1 MPVTAIVGTQWGDE
15 GKGRIVDLLA
25 QESDMVIRF
34 QGGTN
39 AGHTVVN
46 DLGKFALHLVPSGIF
61 NPACTNVIGAGVVVN
76 PGALLEEME
85 GLAEAGVTADNLI
98 ISDRAHVVMP
108 YHISFDRAEEA
119 RLGAKKLG
127 TTLRG
132 IGPVYSDKALKVGV
146 RMGDL
151 LDGEYLDKRI
161 PELVTRKNET
171 LQKLYDAEPLDA
183 GEVLDQMYTY
193 GKRLG
198 SHIEDILPTVHRAL
212 DQDAGI
218 LLEGQLGAMRDLD
231 WGIYPF
237 TTASSPLAGFGSV
250 GAGIPPYRITRIVGV
265 VKAYSTCVG
274 SGPLPTELKD
284 EVGDRIR
291 EIGKEYGASTGRPR
305 RIGWFDAVAAGY
317 GVRVTG
323 ATEISITLLDVLSF
337 LPRIRICIGYRMD
350 GQLLDS
356 VPSTRALEQVEPV
369 YEEVAG
375 WEIDISDA
383 RRFEDLPENAQR
395 YVKRIEELLGVP
407 ARFVSIGPERNQMVR
422 K

>member
-34 QGGTN
+34 QGGNN

-151 LDGEYLDKRI
+151 LDEAYLETRI
-161 PELVTRKNET
+161 PHLVARKNET

-183 GEVLDQMYTY
+183 AEVLDETLGY
-193 GKRLG
+193 GRRLAT
-198 SHIEDILPTVHRAL
+198 HIVDILPKVHHAL
-212 DQDAGI
+212 DEDAGI

-231 WGIYPF
+231 WGIYPY

-250 GAGIPPYRITRIVGV
+250 GAAIPPYRITRIVGV

-274 SGPLPTELKD
+274 SGPLPTELED
-284 EVGDRIR
+284 ETGDRIR
-291 EIGKEYGASTGRPR
+291 EVGGEYGASTGRPR
-305 RIGWFDAVAAGY
+305 RIGWFDAMAARY

-323 ATEISITLLDVLSF
+323 ATEISVTLLDVLSF
-337 LPRIRICIGYRMD
+337 LPRIKLCIGYRLD
-350 GQLLDS
+350 GQSLDT
-356 VPSTRALEQVEPV
+356 VPTTRVLERVEPV
-369 YEEVAG
+369 YEEVDG
-375 WEIDISDA
+375 WETDITDA
-383 RRFEDLPENAQR
+383 RRFEELPENAQR
-395 YVKRIEELLGVP
+395 YVRRIEELLGVP
-407 ARFVSIGPERNQMVR
+407 ARFVSIGPERNQMIR
-422 K
+422 R